1 MTIAVAHSDTARG
14 KAALHSAATEALRR
28 SEPLA
33 VLRIVPGV
41 DKPRAE
47 DPVLIKQ
54 LTDEFADFPD
64 LQWELHTGPEGYD
77 TADALL
83 DLAEEVDASLL
94 VIGSRRRRPVGKLI
108 LGSTV
113 QQVLLKSLIP
123 VLVVKAS

>member
-1 MTIAVAHSDTARG
+1 MTIAVAHSETARG
-14 KAALHSAATEALRR
+14 KAALHSAATEALLRG
-28 SEPLA
+28 EPLA

-54 LTDEFADFPD
+54 LTEEFADYSD
-64 LQWELHTGPEGYD
+64 LKWELHTGPEGYD

-123 VLVVKAS
+123 VLVVKAP

>member
-1 MTIAVAHSDTARG
+1 MRG
-14 KAALHSAATEALRR
+14 
-28 SEPLA
+28 EPLA
-33 VLRIVPGV
+33 VLRIISGV
-41 DKPRAE
+41 DKPSTE
-47 DPVLIKQ
+47 DPALIEQ
-54 LTDEFADFPD
+54 LSAELADFSE
-64 LQWELHTGPEGYD
+64 LTWKLHTGPEGFD

-94 VIGSRRRRPVGKLI
+94 VIGSRRRRPIGKLV

>member
-1 MTIAVAHSDTARG
+1 MTIAVAHSDTTRG
-14 KAALHSAATEALRR
+14 KAALKSAAREARWR
-28 SEPLA
+28 GEPLA

-41 DKPRAE
+41 DQPRE
-47 DPVLIKQ
+47 DPVLTEQ
-54 LTDEFADFPD
+54 LTAELAEFGD
-64 LQWELHTGPEGYD
+64 LSWSLHSGPEGFD

-83 DLAEEVDASLL
+83 DLVDDVDASLL
-94 VIGSRRRRPVGKLI
+94 VIGSRRRRPVGKLL